1 MASRGIS
8 DKIFLIIV
16 YTLLTFIFFAAFYP
30 FWNILIRSFSN
41 YTEILK
47 GSVNLFPRGF
57 NLDSYTTIL
66 SDRSFISGLK
76 MSVFRTLIAVP
87 ITIFFTVML
96 AYPLSKKNFIGGKM
110 IMIMFIFTMYF
121 SGGLIPLYMVLKA
134 YNLIDNF
141 WVYVF
146 PTMIN
151 VFYMILV
158 RSFIQQ
164 LPHEIEESGKMD
176 GANDITIFFK
186 LILPI
191 TTPVLATITLFSA
204 VYHWN
209 AWFDSFVFTY
219 KPGLKTLQVVLL
231 QITEQYESGFLTGP
245 MQALGAGSNMNISA
259 DTIRTAATFLV
270 TLPVLIIFPFFQKY
284 FVKGMTLGAVKA

>member
-16 YTLLTFIFFAAFYP
+16 YTLLTFIFIAAFYP

-245 MQALGAGSNMNISA
+245 MQALGVGSNMNISA